1 MGLKLYW
8 FPSEAIIATVV
19 ATIGIG
25 GIYYVNPDLYL
36 VAYAAG
42 WLVAAGFLYQTGC
55 ELSERRRSRRPPD
68 QPHSPHLIC

>member
-19 ATIGIG
+19 ATVFISGV
-25 GIYYVNPDLYL
+25 YYTQPDLYL

-42 WLVAAGFLYQTGC
+42 WLVVAGILYQTGC
-55 ELSERRRSRRPPD
+55 ELSARRRSRKPPD
-68 QPHSPHLIC
+68 QPRSPHLSS